1 MRIIDVPHR
10 NQKLLRQIAAVL
22 VAAFA
27 DAWSPT
33 LDEAL
38 EEVRESLE
46 PGRVSRVALDDDAR
60 VVGFIAATPRY
71 GDPPHATGWELHP
84 LAVAPER
91 QGEGI
96 GRALVADLE
105 RQVAALGAVTLFAQ
119 TDDETGATTLS
130 GVDLYN
136 NPFAHLRA
144 IRSLKPHPY
153 EFYQKCGFTLV
164 GVIPDANG
172 IGKPDIVL
180 AKRIRQDSHLS

>member
-105 RQVAALGAVTLFAQ
+105 RQVAALGAVTLFVW
-119 TDDETGATTLS
+119 TDDENGSTSLS
-130 GVDLYN
+130 DVDIYDD
-136 NPFAHLRA
+136 PFTHLRA
-144 IRSLKPHPY
+144 IRNLKDHPY
-153 EFYQKCGFTLV
+153 AFYQKCGFKLA

-172 IGKPDIVL
+172 VGKPDILLVKGL
-180 AKRIRQDSHLS
+180 R

>member
-1 MRIIDVPHR
+1 MRIINLANADESYIE
-10 NQKLLRQIAAVL
+10 QASAIL

-27 DAWSPT
+27 ATWPMT
-33 LDEAL
+33 LDDAL
-38 EEVRESLE
+38 ADVRESLE
-46 PGRVSRVALDDDAR
+46 PSCVSRVALDEHGH
-60 VVGFIAATPRY
+60 VIGFIAAIPRY

-105 RQVAALGAVTLFAQ
+105 RQVAALGAATLFAQ

-130 GVDLYN
+130 GVDLYDD
-136 NPFAHLRA
+136 PFAHLRA

>member
-1 MRIIDVPHR
+1 MHIID
-10 NQKLLRQIAAVL
+10 LLAGNTDHIDQAASIM

-27 DAWSPT
+27 DTWPMT
-33 LDEAL
+33 LDDAL
-38 EEVRESLE
+38 ADVRESLE
-46 PGRVSRVALDDDAR
+46 PGRVSRVALDDDGR
-60 VVGFIAATPRY
+60 VVGFVAAIPHY

-91 QGEGI
+91 QGQGI

-119 TDDETGATTLS
+119 TDDENGATTLS
-130 GVDLYN
+130 GPDLYDD
-136 NPFAHLRA
+136 PFAHLGA
-144 IRSLKPHPY
+144 IRSVKPHPY
-153 EFYQKCGFTLV
+153 EFYQRCGFTLV

-180 AKRIRQDSHLS
+180 AKRVQQ